1 MPVDSRVVLGL
12 GRAKSGL
19 ACVTARLSLH
29 RLMTQRQFCM
39 VYCYVML
46 APTSVTMVTAVC
58 SR

>member
-29 RLMTQRQFCM
+29 RLMAQRHFF
-39 VYCYVML
+39 VWFTVML
-46 APTSVTMVTAVC
+46 C
-58 SR
+58 